1 MVIIMRIAM
10 MTNNYKPFIGGV
22 PISIERLATELRGLG
37 HEVTIFAPSYEGE
50 VAEEHVIR
58 YHSFKR
64 KVRGEYIIPY
74 VLDPIIEESFARMSF
89 DLIHVHHPMLI
100 GYVAQHLGKR
110 YHIPVVLTYH
120 TRYEQYLHYLKFFG
134 KRPVAEFEVQKK
146 ESRTKSGRRLTAI
159 GGEKLVAAHNRIFIN
174 KCSLVFAPSE
184 SMRDYLLENGIVT
197 DVEVV
202 PTGILKEEF
211 DYDPQEAV
219 RLRRSYA
226 GDSKYLFCSVSRL
239 EREKNIEFLLEGLR
253 DFKARKGDCFKVLLI
268 GDGGRRQM
276 LKEEARKLGLE
287 QNVIFCGNIHHN
299 QLRNYYRA
307 CNAFLFASTSETQGI
322 VLLEAMAAGLPIV
335 AVEASGVRDVVVNGR
350 NGYMSENRVCSW
362 TNKLVELTEEE
373 GLSERMQ
380 SNAIEDASHYLSA
393 DIARKV
399 QKYYQD
405 VIYQRRMEPEY
416 EYQNI
421 YPVTSWIIPYLPK
434 NHTSDWNNRIKE

>member
-1 MVIIMRIAM
+1 MRIAM

-22 PISIERLATELRGLG
+22 PISIERLATELRELG

-50 VAEEHVIR
+50 TAEENVIR
-58 YHSFKR
+58 YHSLKR
-64 KVRGEYIIPY
+64 KVRGEYIIPN

-100 GYVAQHLGKR
+100 GYVAKYLGRK
-110 YHIPVVLTYH
+110 YNIPVVLTYH

-134 KRPVAEFEVQKK
+134 KRPVAELELQKK
-146 ESRTKSGRRLTAI
+146 ESGTRNRRRLSAI
-159 GGEKLVAAHNRIFIN
+159 GGEKLVAAHNRIFLN
-174 KCSLVFAPSE
+174 KCNLVFAPSE
-184 SMRDYLLENGIVT
+184 SMREYLLENGILT

-211 DYDPQEAV
+211 DFEPPEV
-219 RLRRSYA
+219 ERIHRSYGGA
-226 GDSKYLFCSVSRL
+226 SKYLFCSVSRL

-253 DFKARKGDCFKVLLI
+253 EFKARKGDCFKVLLI

-276 LKEEARKLGLE
+276 LKEEAIRLGLE
-287 QNVIFCGNIHHN
+287 QNVIFCGNIPHD

-322 VLLEAMAAGLPIV
+322 VLLEAMAAGLPVI

-350 NGYMSENRVCSW
+350 NGYMSENKVSDW
-362 TNKLVELTEEE
+362 ADKLVLLTEEKS
-373 GLSERMQ
+373 LAERMKL
-380 SNAIEDASHYLSA
+380 NAIEDAGHYLSSS
-393 DIARKV
+393 IARKV

-405 VIYQRRMEPEY
+405 VLYQRRMEPEY

-421 YPVTSWIIPYLPK
+421 YPVTSWIIPHLLK
-434 NHTSDWNNRIKE
+434 NNIPDWNNRIKE